1 MFQILVLPKKLLG
14 FVNEPYLT
22 YLVGDM
28 LHHRVPTLVTECFQ
42 GVLRR
47 RITVELVIF
56 EGEVMIV
63 SE

>member
-42 GVLRR
+42 GVLQR

-56 EGEVMIV
+56 
-63 SE
+63 